1 METYPRIA
9 AIHSREE
16 FAGVVNVVEYER
28 PVPLKIDSVNN
39 GRC

>member
-1 METYPRIA
+1 METYPRIGLFN
-9 AIHSREE
+9 SDE